1 VRVASQDHSSNNR
14 FELAYRTGL
23 PKIGWCAKAVCG
35 NLNMQ
40 KNPALPP
47 DLRIPV
53 IDEKYSVSKRVR
65 TKDFIVEKKW
75 VTKTVSIPVSVKY
88 EEIFVDGKRFGSG
101 IESVLSSIKGSI
113 KRETE
118 TEKEKKRKAKLNKGQ
133 AVPLSKNDVKLREIL
148 PLYGEEVIIN
158 KRMRQVGEAVIAKRK
173 VTERKKVSINVK
185 GERIIARHPDGTEE
199 YIQEKPFTAQPAKFY
214 TSAV

>member
-1 VRVASQDHSSNNR
+1 
-14 FELAYRTGL
+14 
-23 PKIGWCAKAVCG
+23 
-35 NLNMQ
+35 LNTQ

-65 TKDFIVEKKW
+65 TKDFIVEKRW

-88 EEIFVDGKRFGSG
+88 EEIFVDGKRFGSSL
-101 IESVLSSIKGSI
+101 ESVLSSIKGSI

-118 TEKEKKRKAKLNKGQ
+118 AEKEKKRKAKLNKGQ
-133 AVPLSKNDVKLREIL
+133 AVPLSKNDVKEIL

-185 GERIIARHPDGTEE
+185 GERIIVRHPDGTEE
-199 YIQEKPFTAQPAKFY
+199 YIQEKPFTA
-214 TSAV
+214 

>member
-1 VRVASQDHSSNNR
+1 
-14 FELAYRTGL
+14 
-23 PKIGWCAKAVCG
+23 
-35 NLNMQ
+35 MQ

-65 TKDFIVEKKW
+65 TKDFIVEKRW
-75 VTKTVSIPVSVKY
+75 VTKTVSVPVSVKY

-101 IESVLSSIKGSI
+101 LENMLSSLKGAVS
-113 KRETE
+113 KETD
-118 TEKEKKRKAKLNKGQ
+118 TQRTRKRKAKLERGQ
-133 AVPLSKNDVKLREIL
+133 SVPLSSNDVKLKEIL

-199 YIQEKPFTAQPAKFY
+199 YIQEKPFTAQPA
-214 TSAV
+214 